1 MPTINEIK
9 LKSIGYVRRASKQ
22 ENVKDRSLV
31 SEITIRKGLTKA
43 LEGIEEFSHVFV
55 LFYMHQVSA
64 KDKKALKVHP
74 RGRMDLPLVGL
85 FATRTPLRPNP
96 VGLALVELLKRRKNV
111 LVVQGLDAFDG
122 TPVLDL
128 KPYDNWDA
136 VVNIRIPEWRK
147 KLELEAASKKD

>member
-1 MPTINEIK
+1 MPIINEIK
-9 LKSIGYVRRASKQ
+9 LKSIGYVRRVFKQ

-31 SEITIRKGLTKA
+31 SEIIIQKGLAKA
-43 LEGIEEFSHVFV
+43 LEGIDEFSHVLV
-55 LFYMHQVSA
+55 LFYMHQVSE
-64 KDKKALKVHP
+64 KDKKSLKVHP

-85 FATRTPLRPNP
+85 FATRTPLRPNS
-96 VGLALVELLKRRKNV
+96 VGLTVVELLKRKENV
-111 LVVQGLDAFDG
+111 LVVRGLDAFDG

-136 VVNIRIPEWRK
+136 VVNIHIPEWRK

>member
-9 LKSIGYVRRASKQ
+9 LKSIGYVHRASKQ

-31 SEITIRKGLTKA
+31 SKITIRKGLTKA

-55 LFYMHQVSA
+55 LFYMHQVSTQ
-64 KDKKALKVHP
+64 DKKALKVHP
-74 RGRMDLPLVGL
+74 RGRIDLPLVGL

-96 VGLALVELLKRRKNV
+96 VGLAVVELLKRKENV

-136 VVNIRIPEWRK
+136 VVNIHIPEWRK

>member
-1 MPTINEIK
+1 MPMINEIK
-9 LKSIGYVRRASKQ
+9 LKSIGYVRRAFKQ

-31 SEITIRKGLTKA
+31 SEIIIRKGLAKA

-96 VGLALVELLKRRKNV
+96 VGLAVVELLKRRENV

>member
-22 ENVKDRSLV
+22 ENVKDRNLV

-96 VGLALVELLKRRKNV
+96 VGLAVVELLKRRENV

-128 KPYDNWDA
+128 KPYDSWDS
-136 VVNIRIPEWRK
+136 VVNVRVPEWRK

>member
-1 MPTINEIK
+1 MPIINEIK
-9 LKSIGYVRRASKQ
+9 LKSIGYVRRVFKQ

-31 SEITIRKGLTKA
+31 SEIIIRKGLTKA

-96 VGLALVELLKRRKNV
+96 VGLALVELLKRRENV

>member
-55 LFYMHQVSA
+55 LFYMHQVSE

-96 VGLALVELLKRRKNV
+96 VGLALVELLKRRENV
-111 LVVQGLDAFDG
+111 LVVQGLVAFDG

-136 VVNIRIPEWRK
+136 VVNIRIPEWRR

>member
-1 MPTINEIK
+1 
-9 LKSIGYVRRASKQ
+9 
-22 ENVKDRSLV
+22 
-31 SEITIRKGLTKA
+31 
-43 LEGIEEFSHVFV
+43 
-55 LFYMHQVSA
+55 MHQVSE

-96 VGLALVELLKRRKNV
+96 VGLALVELLKRRENV

-136 VVNIRIPEWRK
+136 VVNIRIPEWRR

>member
-43 LEGIEEFSHVFV
+43 LEGIEEFSHVCV

-96 VGLALVELLKRRKNV
+96 VGLALVELLKRRENV
-111 LVVQGLDAFDG
+111 LVVRGLDAFDG

>member
-31 SEITIRKGLTKA
+31 SEIIIRKGLTKA

-55 LFYMHQVSA
+55 LFYMHQVSE

-96 VGLALVELLKRRKNV
+96 VGLAVVELLKRRENV
-111 LVVQGLDAFDG
+111 LVVKGLDAFDW

-128 KPYDNWDA
+128 KPYDSWDS
-136 VVNIRIPEWRK
+136 VVNVRVPEWRK

>member
-31 SEITIRKGLTKA
+31 SEIIIRKGLTKA

-55 LFYMHQVSA
+55 LFYMHQVSE

-96 VGLALVELLKRRKNV
+96 VGLAVVELLKRRENV
-111 LVVQGLDAFDG
+111 LVVKGLDAFDW

-128 KPYDNWDA
+128 KPYDSWDS
-136 VVNIRIPEWRK
+136 VVNVRLPEWRK

>member
-1 MPTINEIK
+1 MPMINEIK
-9 LKSIGYVRRASKQ
+9 LKSIGYVRRAFKQ

-31 SEITIRKGLTKA
+31 SEIIIRKGLAKA
-43 LEGIEEFSHVFV
+43 LDGIEEFSHVFV
-55 LFYMHQVSA
+55 LFYMHQVSE

-96 VGLALVELLKRRKNV
+96 VGLAVVELLKRRENV

-128 KPYDNWDA
+128 KPHDNWDA

>member
-1 MPTINEIK
+1 MPIINEIK
-9 LKSIGYVRRASKQ
+9 LKSIGYVRRVFKQ

-31 SEITIRKGLTKA
+31 SEIIIQKGLAKA
-43 LEGIEEFSHVFV
+43 LEGIDEFSHVFV
-55 LFYMHQVSA
+55 LFYMHQVSE

-85 FATRTPLRPNP
+85 FATRTPLRPNS
-96 VGLALVELLKRRKNV
+96 VGLTVVELLKRKENV
-111 LVVQGLDAFDG
+111 LIVRGLDAFDG

-136 VVNIRIPEWRK
+136 VVNIHIPEWRK

>member
-9 LKSIGYVRRASKQ
+9 LKSIGFVRRASKQ

-31 SEITIRKGLTKA
+31 SEIIIRKGLTKA

-55 LFYMHQVSA
+55 LFYMHQVSEN
-64 KDKKALKVHP
+64 DKKALKVHP
-74 RGRMDLPLVGL
+74 RDRMDLPLVGL

-96 VGLALVELLKRRKNV
+96 VGLAVVELLKRRENV
-111 LVVQGLDAFDG
+111 LVVKGLDAFDG

-128 KPYDNWDA
+128 KPYDSWDSVA
-136 VVNIRIPEWRK
+136 NVRLPEWRK
-147 KLELEAASKKD
+147 KLELEAAAQKH

>member
-1 MPTINEIK
+1 MPIINEIK
-9 LKSIGYVRRASKQ
+9 LKSIGYVRRVFKQ

-31 SEITIRKGLTKA
+31 SEIIIQKGLAKA
-43 LEGIEEFSHVFV
+43 LEGIDEFSHVFV
-55 LFYMHQVSA
+55 LFYMHQVSE

-85 FATRTPLRPNP
+85 FATRTPLRPNS
-96 VGLALVELLKRRKNV
+96 VGLTVVELLKRKENV
-111 LVVQGLDAFDG
+111 LVVRGLDAFDG

-136 VVNIRIPEWRK
+136 VVNIHIPEWRK

>member
-1 MPTINEIK
+1 MPIINEIK
-9 LKSIGYVRRASKQ
+9 LKSIGYVRRAFKQ

-31 SEITIRKGLTKA
+31 SEIIIQKGLAKA
-43 LEGIEEFSHVFV
+43 LEGIDEFSHVFV
-55 LFYMHQVSA
+55 LFYMHQVSE

-85 FATRTPLRPNP
+85 FATRTPLRPNS
-96 VGLALVELLKRRKNV
+96 VGLTVVELLKRKENV
-111 LVVQGLDAFDG
+111 LVVRGLDAFDG

-136 VVNIRIPEWRK
+136 VVNIHIPEWRK

>member
-1 MPTINEIK
+1 MPRINEIK
-9 LKSIGYVRRASKQ
+9 LKPIGYVRRASKQ

-31 SEITIRKGLTKA
+31 SKIIIQKRLTKA

-64 KDKKALKVHP
+64 KEMKALKVHP
-74 RGRMDLPLVGL
+74 RGRMDMPLVGL
-85 FATRTPLRPNP
+85 FATRTALRPNP
-96 VGLALVELLKRRKNV
+96 VGLAVVELLERVENV
-111 LVVQGLDAFDG
+111 LVVRGIDAFDG

-136 VVNIRIPEWRK
+136 VVSIRLPEWAK
-147 KLELEAASKKD
+147 NLNW

>member
-1 MPTINEIK
+1 MPIINEIK

-31 SEITIRKGLTKA
+31 SEIIIRKGLTKA

-85 FATRTPLRPNP
+85 FATRTPIRPNP
-96 VGLALVELLKRRKNV
+96 VGLALVELLKRRENV